1 MKKTSPE
8 YEKLRSIVKEEV
20 LREMEEQQKAKSM
33 HDTIVD
39 IAKAAAAGQKAVET
53 LKSKAMP
60 TEKSAQAVSAA
71 VTALE
76 HIFNDMVTNPTR
88 YLDHDPAAVVQKHVK
103 SLDDREASLR
113 DAMESSG
120 EPTLG

>member
-20 LREMEEQQKAKSM
+20 LREMEEQAKAKSM

-53 LKSKAMP
+53 LKAKAMP

-71 VTALE
+71 VMALE

-88 YLDHDPAAVVQKHVK
+88 YLDQDPAAVVQNHVK

-113 DAMESSG
+113 DSMESPG